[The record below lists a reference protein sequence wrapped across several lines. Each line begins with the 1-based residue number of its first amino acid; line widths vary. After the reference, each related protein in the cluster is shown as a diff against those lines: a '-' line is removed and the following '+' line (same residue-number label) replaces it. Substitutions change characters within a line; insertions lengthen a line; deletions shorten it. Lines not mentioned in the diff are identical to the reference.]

1 MPLLQCTVLYDV
13 FCKKDGLTGKLVSNM
28 IRLIAHVQI
37 NLLIL
42 LVAEEYKP
50 F

>member
-1 MPLLQCTVLYDV
+1 M
-13 FCKKDGLTGKLVSNM
+13 DGLTGKLVSNM
-28 IRLIAHVQI
+28 IQLTEQAQI

-42 LVAEEYKP
+42 LTVEKNGL